1 MRRKKTVVKSEQ
13 APNNKKIIALAATT
27 INSITLSP
35 DLSTLYL
42 IDNGRAIAFNLKN
55 KNGIL
60 IGMLDGQLSVVTA
73 PPVVI
78 TENEV
83 SPEDEPDNPN
93 EPVDVEDDPIKRVA
107 KRPRLLKLPAKKAY
121 WTLMFIDRK
130 KSVSIIGALEIDIS
144 IIGALEIDISLTG
157 ADPSASASARSSAD
171 TAAEDKCKMYT
182 FDISKE
188 PIILQRVGKQLV
200 IKY

>member
-1 MRRKKTVVKSEQ
+1 MLRRKPVDTSEQ
-13 APNNKKIIALAATT
+13 TPSNQKRITLAETT

-73 PPVVI
+73 PPIVI
-78 TENEV
+78 TAT
-83 SPEDEPDNPN
+83 EDEPDQPDNPG
-93 EPVDVEDDPIKRVA
+93 EVDDDPIKLVA
-107 KRPRLLKLPAKKAY
+107 RRPRILKLPAKKAY
-121 WTLMFIDRK
+121 WTTLFIEPRGV
-130 KSVSIIGALEIDIS
+130 VSIIGALDIDIS
-144 IIGALEIDISLTG
+144 IIGALDIDISLTDDIG
-157 ADPSASASARSSAD
+157 NEGQARSNEE
-171 TAAEDKCKMYT
+171 THKCKMYA

-188 PIILQRVGKQLV
+188 PINIRRTGKQL
-200 IKY
+200 IITY